1 MIAQPERIRCMS
13 APTEV
18 SGKVVHRLTGRRTA
32 PERAALALIV
42 MTMLISLLVV
52 VDHVRR
58 SRPEASIG
66 GDASQPV
73 RELVELVETLSNMSG
88 WLHTA
93 LVLETVG
100 LVQLMKRRQA
110 TAAVAGLWVSGP
122 LTYTIAFTGADETFQ
137 VMEGTIGDSVAL
149 LVALLVAVIP
159 TGITAVVAGR
169 RMPRPRPVS
178 VALGLGA
185 SVFLLAFSAIQ
196 LIRGWLNYQYVAN
209 LCWYAPVR
217 IDAAVGP
224 WLSTE
229 VNLNGSEHGLPFIGA
244 GGVMLVAVFVLALL
258 AVTASAFRIRG
269 LFPAGAVGGPVA
281 LLIHHVA
288 VWVVSN
294 STLFGR
300 GSQWVPLAFLVLQ
313 SGILLAMS
321 LAARSAA
328 TTTVAPVAA
337 SS

>member
-1 MIAQPERIRCMS
+1 MS
-13 APTEV
+13 TPIEV
-18 SGKVVHRLTGRRTA
+18 SGNVAHRLAGRRTA

-42 MTMLISLLVV
+42 MTMLITLLVV

-58 SRPEASIG
+58 SRPEVSTG
-66 GDASQPV
+66 GDGPDAIW
-73 RELVELVETLSNMSG
+73 ELVEALSNMSG
-88 WLHTA
+88 WLYTT

-100 LVQLMKRRQA
+100 LVQLMKHRQA
-110 TAAVAGLWVSGP
+110 SAAVAGLWVSGP
-122 LTYTIAFTGADETFQ
+122 LTYAIAFTGTDEAFQ
-137 VMEGTIGDSVAL
+137 VMGKSVGGDVAL

-159 TGITAVVAGR
+159 TGITAAVAGR

-178 VALGLGA
+178 VALGLGV
-185 SVFLLAFSAIQ
+185 SLFLLVFSAIQ
-196 LIRGWLNYQYVAN
+196 LIRGWLNYQYVAS

-244 GGVMLVAVFVLALL
+244 GGVMLVAVFLLALL

-269 LFPAGAVGGPVA
+269 LFLAGAVGGPVA

-294 STLFGR
+294 SALFGR
-300 GSQWVPLAFLVLQ
+300 GSQWMPLAILVLQ

-321 LAARSAA
+321 LAARSAVG
-328 TTTVAPVAA
+328 TTVAPVTAG
-337 SS
+337 S